1 MKILCITSQEQW
13 VVERIA
19 EEFKTYSS
27 HSVSFNDINAEVLWL
42 LSPWAW
48 NSIPLRILKNKKVVC
63 TIHHEV
69 PDKFDE
75 ARLQNFKERDQYV
88 DAYHVPCVKTKDFI
102 QKFTNKPIKVIGYWY
117 NQDTWKALD
126 KDLLREKYKERFS
139 PQDFVIGSF
148 QRDSEGANP
157 NNPKLEKGP
166 DLFFDYV
173 SNFNRDTVHVLLAG
187 WRRTYLIN
195 RLKKANIPYTYFELA
210 GTEKLNELYSACDL
224 YAVMS
229 RQEGGPQALFEAP
242 ACGTPII
249 STDVGMAREVLPEQ
263 CIVNAKGSA
272 TPTQTS
278 LKQIQDKMKKFEIK
292 NHIENYD
299 NFFSSL

>member
-1 MKILCITSQEQW
+1 MKILCISSREGW
-13 VVERIA
+13 VDDRIA
-19 EEFKTYSS
+19 NEFKKYSQ
-27 HSVSFNDINAEVLWL
+27 HEVSFNDSTADIVWL
-42 LSPWAW
+42 MAPWVW
-48 NSIPLRILKNKKVVC
+48 QSIPKELLLNKKVVC
-63 TIHHEV
+63 TIHHQV
-69 PDKFDE
+69 PEKFDE
-75 ARLQNFKERDQYV
+75 QNFKNRDKCV
-88 DAYHVPCVKTKDFI
+88 DRYHVPCVKTKDFI

-126 KDLLREKYKERFS
+126 KDLLREKYKEHFS

-173 SNFNRDTVHVLLAG
+173 SSFNRDTVHILLAG

-210 GTEKLNELYSACDL
+210 GTEKLNELYSVCDL

-263 CIVNAKGSA
+263 CIVNAKDSA
-272 TPTQTS
+272 APTQTS
-278 LKQIQDKMKKFEIK
+278 LKQTQDKMKKFEIK
-292 NHIENYD
+292 NHIKNYD

>member
-1 MKILCITSQEQW
+1 MKILCVSSREGW
-13 VVERIA
+13 VDDRIA
-19 EEFKTYSS
+19 NEFKKYSQ
-27 HSVSFNDINAEVLWL
+27 HEVSFNDSTADIVWL
-42 LSPWAW
+42 MAPWVW
-48 NSIPLRILKNKKVVC
+48 QSIPKELLLNKKVAC
-63 TIHHEV
+63 TIHHQV
-69 PDKFDE
+69 PEKFDE
-75 ARLQNFKERDQYV
+75 QNFKNRDKYV
-88 DAYHVPCVKTKDFI
+88 DRYHVPCVKTKDFI

-126 KDLLREKYKERFS
+126 KDLLREKYKEHFS

-173 SNFNRDTVHVLLAG
+173 SSFNRDTVHVLLAG

-195 RLKKANIPYTYFELA
+195 RLKKANIPYTYFELVD
-210 GTEKLNELYSACDL
+210 TEKLNELYSVCDL

-242 ACGTPII
+242 ACGTAII
-249 STDVGMAREVLPEQ
+249 STDVGMAREALPEQ
-263 CIVNAKGSA
+263 CIVNAKDPA
-272 TPTQTS
+272 APMQVS
-278 LKQIQDKMKKFEIK
+278 LKQTQDKMKKFEIK
-292 NHIENYD
+292 NHIKNYD

>member
-1 MKILCITSQEQW
+1 MKILCISSREGW
-13 VVERIA
+13 VDDRIA
-19 EEFKTYSS
+19 NEFKKYSQ
-27 HSVSFNDINAEVLWL
+27 HEVSFNDSTADIVWL
-42 LSPWAW
+42 MAPWVW
-48 NSIPLRILKNKKVVC
+48 QSIPKELLLNKKVVC
-63 TIHHEV
+63 TIHHQV
-69 PDKFDE
+69 PEKFDE
-75 ARLQNFKERDQYV
+75 QNFKNRDKCV
-88 DAYHVPCVKTKDFI
+88 DRYHVPCVKTKDFI

-126 KDLLREKYKERFS
+126 KDLLREKYKEHFS

-157 NNPKLEKGP
+157 DNPKLEKGP

-195 RLKKANIPYTYFELA
+195 RLKKANIPYTYFELVD
-210 GTEKLNELYSACDL
+210 TEKLNELYSVCDL

-229 RQEGGPQALFEAP
+229 RQEGGPQALLEAP

-263 CIVNAKGSA
+263 CIVNAKDPA
-272 TPTQTS
+272 VPTQTS
-278 LKQIQDKMKKFEIK
+278 LKETQDKMKKFEIK
-292 NHIENYD
+292 NHIKNYD
-299 NFFSSL
+299 NLFSSL

>member
-1 MKILCITSQEQW
+1 MKILCISSREGW
-13 VVERIA
+13 VDDRIA
-19 EEFKTYSS
+19 NEFKKYSQ
-27 HSVSFNDINAEVLWL
+27 HEVSFNDSTADIVWL
-42 LSPWAW
+42 MAPWVW
-48 NSIPLRILKNKKVVC
+48 QSIPKELLLNKKVVC
-63 TIHHEV
+63 TIHHQV
-69 PDKFDE
+69 PEKFDE
-75 ARLQNFKERDQYV
+75 QNFKNRDKCV
-88 DAYHVPCVKTKDFI
+88 DRYHVPCVKTKDFI

-126 KDLLREKYKERFS
+126 KDLLREKYKEHFS

-148 QRDSEGANP
+148 QRDSEGSNP
-157 NNPKLEKGP
+157 NSPKLEKGP

-173 SNFNRDTVHVLLAG
+173 SSFNRDTVHILLAG

-210 GTEKLNELYSACDL
+210 GTEKLNELYSVCDL

-229 RQEGGPQALFEAP
+229 RQEGGPQALLEAP

-263 CIVNAKGSA
+263 CIVNAKDFA
-272 TPTQTS
+272 VPTQAS
-278 LKQIQDKMKKFEIK
+278 LKQTQGKMKKFEIK

>member
-1 MKILCITSQEQW
+1 MKILCISSREGW
-13 VVERIA
+13 VDDRIA
-19 EEFKTYSS
+19 NEFKKYSQ
-27 HSVSFNDINAEVLWL
+27 HEVSFNDSTADIVWL
-42 LSPWAW
+42 IAPWAW
-48 NSIPLRILKNKKVVC
+48 QSIPKELLLNKKIIC
-63 TIHHEV
+63 TIHHQV
-69 PDKFDE
+69 PEKFDE
-75 ARLQNFKERDQYV
+75 QNFKNRDQYV
-88 DAYHVPCVKTKDFI
+88 DRYHVPCVKTKDFI

-126 KDLLREKYKERFS
+126 KDLLREKYKEHFS

-173 SNFNRDTVHVLLAG
+173 SSFNRDTVHILLAG

-210 GTEKLNELYSACDL
+210 GTEKLNELYSVCDL

-263 CIVNAKGSA
+263 CIVNTKDSA
-272 TPTQTS
+272 VPTKTS
-278 LKQIQDKMKKFEIK
+278 LKQTQDKMKKFEIK

>member
-1 MKILCITSQEQW
+1 MKILCISSREGW
-13 VVERIA
+13 VDDRIA
-19 EEFKTYSS
+19 NEFKKYSQ
-27 HSVSFNDINAEVLWL
+27 HEVSFNDSTADIVWL
-42 LSPWAW
+42 IAPWVW
-48 NSIPLRILKNKKVVC
+48 QSIPKELLLNKKVVC
-63 TIHHEV
+63 TIHHQV
-69 PDKFDE
+69 PEKFDE
-75 ARLQNFKERDQYV
+75 QNFKNRDKCV
-88 DAYHVPCVKTKDFI
+88 DRYHVPCVKTKDFI

-117 NQDTWKALD
+117 NQDIWKALG
-126 KDLLREKYKERFS
+126 KDLLREKYKEHFS

-157 NNPKLEKGP
+157 NSPKLEKGP

-173 SNFNRDTVHVLLAG
+173 SSFNRDTVHILLAG

-210 GTEKLNELYSACDL
+210 GTEKLNELYSVCDL

-229 RQEGGPQALFEAP
+229 RQEGGPQALLEAP

-272 TPTQTS
+272 VPTQVS
-278 LKQIQDKMKKFEIK
+278 LKQTQDKMKKFEIK
-292 NHIENYD
+292 NHIKNYD

>member
-1 MKILCITSQEQW
+1 MKILCISSREGW
-13 VVERIA
+13 VDDRIA
-19 EEFKTYSS
+19 NEFKKYSQ
-27 HSVSFNDINAEVLWL
+27 HEVSFNDSTADIVWL
-42 LSPWAW
+42 MAPWVW
-48 NSIPLRILKNKKVVC
+48 QSIPKELLLNKKVVC
-63 TIHHEV
+63 TIHHQV
-69 PDKFDE
+69 PEKFDE
-75 ARLQNFKERDQYV
+75 QNFKNRDKCV
-88 DAYHVPCVKTKDFI
+88 DRYHVPCVKTKDFI

-126 KDLLREKYKERFS
+126 KDLLREKYKEHFS

-173 SNFNRDTVHVLLAG
+173 SSFNRDTVHVLLAG

-195 RLKKANIPYTYFELA
+195 RLKKANIPYTYFELVD
-210 GTEKLNELYSACDL
+210 TEKLNELYSVCDL

-249 STDVGMAREVLPEQ
+249 STDVGMAREALPEQ
-263 CIVNAKGSA
+263 CIVNAKDPA
-272 TPTQTS
+272 VPMQVS
-278 LKQIQDKMKKFEIK
+278 LKQTQDKMKKFEIK
-292 NHIENYD
+292 NHIKNYD